1 MCGTRILTSKIPG
14 MTALLMLLWLFGD
27 PQAALQTRP
36 QAPPPRAQ
44 GTRPQPA
51 RPPAP
56 ADTYFVNTL
65 TAADIQNKQAVL
77 ETTMGTIVLDLRAD
91 AAPNHVA
98 HFITRAREGAYDGT
112 IFHRVIPNGII
123 QGGDPL
129 SKDPAQSARYGT
141 GGMRELR
148 FERNDQQMTR
158 GAVAAVLAPNM
169 PDSGGSQFFICIF
182 DQPAIT
188 GQYTV
193 FARVAEGLNVAQKI
207 SQVPAEN
214 TVPNER
220 VVIRKVTIREKPP
233 AAPEPFTTETAEEL
247 SRYRAVLETSV
258 GNITF
263 QFFPDKATNH
273 VRNFLRLASVG
284 FYDGTAF
291 HRVVKGFVIQGG
303 FLPTRS
309 EPLDITQDRYV
320 RKMAPEFNDTL
331 HDKGTV
337 SLAHGDDPASGDTSF
352 FIVLARTPVLDGKY
366 TAFGKVVEGM
376 DVVDKIE
383 QVPVNG
389 ETPVSRVEL
398 KKVVVSRTP

>member
-1 MCGTRILTSKIPG
+1 MI
-14 MTALLMLLWLFGD
+14 ALLTLLLLLGD
-27 PQAALQTRP
+27 PQAAPPRP
-36 QAPPPRAQ
+36 AQAPAPPRPPAARGQPPPR
-44 GTRPQPA
+44 PQQ
-51 RPPAP
+51 P

-65 TAADIQNKQAVL
+65 SGNELQNKQAVI
-77 ETTMGTIVLDLRAD
+77 ETTMGTIVLDLLAD

-98 HFITRAREGAYDGT
+98 HFLTRAREGAYDGT

-129 SKDPAQSARYGT
+129 SKDPSQSARYGT

-148 FERNDQQMTR
+148 FERNNEQMSR
-158 GAVAAVLAPNM
+158 GAVAATLAPAM
-169 PDSGGSQFFICIF
+169 PDSGGSQFFICVF
-182 DQPAIT
+182 DQLPLS

-207 SQVPAEN
+207 SQVEADN
-214 TVPNER
+214 TVPKQR
-220 VVIRKVTIREKPP
+220 VVMTKVTIRDK
-233 AAPEPFTTETAEEL
+233 AATGPEPFTTESAEEL
-247 SRYRAVLETSV
+247 SRYRAVLETSM
-258 GNITF
+258 GNVTF
-263 QFFPDKATNH
+263 QFSPDKAPNH

-309 EPLDITQDRYV
+309 EPLDITQDRYI
-320 RKMAPEFNDTL
+320 RKMAPEFNDIQ

-366 TAFGKVVEGM
+366 SAFGRVIEGM
-376 DVVDKIE
+376 DVVEKIE

-389 ETPVSRVEL
+389 ETPTTRVEL
-398 KKVVVSRTP
+398 RKVTVSKIP

>member
-1 MCGTRILTSKIPG
+1 
-14 MTALLMLLWLFGD
+14 MTALLMLFWLFGD
-27 PQAALQTRP
+27 PQAATQTRP
-36 QAPPPRAQ
+36 PAPP
-44 GTRPQPA
+44 TRPQGARPQPP

-65 TAADIQNKQAVL
+65 SVAEIQNKQAVL
-77 ETTMGTIVLDLRAD
+77 DTAMGTVVLDLLAD
-91 AAPNHVA
+91 AAPTHVA
-98 HFITRAREGAYDGT
+98 HFITRAREGVYDGT

-169 PDSGGSQFFICIF
+169 PDSGGSQFFICVF

-193 FARVAEGLNVAQKI
+193 FARVSEGLNIAQKI
-207 SQVPAEN
+207 SQVAADN
-214 TVPNER
+214 TAPNER
-220 VVIRKVTIREKPP
+220 VVIRKVTIRDKPP

-247 SRYRAVLETSV
+247 SHYRAVLETSL

-263 QFFPDKATNH
+263 QFFPDKAPNH

-284 FYDGTAF
+284 FYDGMAF

-303 FLPTRS
+303 FLPTRT
-309 EPLDITQDRYV
+309 EPADITQDRYV

-331 HDKGTV
+331 HDKGIV

-376 DVVDKIE
+376 DVVERIE

-389 ETPVSRVEL
+389 ETPTMRVEL
-398 KKVVVSRTP
+398 RRVTVGRIP

>member
-1 MCGTRILTSKIPG
+1 
-14 MTALLMLLWLFGD
+14 MLLWLFGN
-27 PQAALQTRP
+27 PQAPSQTRP
-36 QAPPPRAQ
+36 QAPPSRPQ
-44 GTRPQPA
+44 GTRPQPP
-51 RPPAP
+51 RPQAP

-77 ETTMGTIVLDLRAD
+77 ETTMGTIVLDLLAD

-98 HFITRAREGAYDGT
+98 HFITRAREGAYEGT

-207 SQVPAEN
+207 SQMPAEN

-220 VVIRKVTIREKPP
+220 VVIRKVTVRDKPP
-233 AAPEPFTTETAEEL
+233 AAPEPFTAETAEEL
-247 SRYRAVLETSV
+247 SRYRAVLETSL
-258 GNITF
+258 GTMTF
-263 QFFPDKATNH
+263 QFFPEKAPNH

-303 FLPTRS
+303 FLPTRG

-331 HDKGTV
+331 HDKGIV

-366 TAFGKVVEGM
+366 TAFGRVVEGM
-376 DVVDKIE
+376 DVVEKIE

-389 ETPVSRVEL
+389 ETPVMRVEL
-398 KKVVVSRTP
+398 KKVTVNRVP

>member
-1 MCGTRILTSKIPG
+1 MI
-14 MTALLMLLWLFGD
+14 ALLTLLWLLGD
-27 PQAALQTRP
+27 LQAAPPRP
-36 QAPPPRAQ
+36 AQPPAPPRPPAA
-44 GTRPQPA
+44 RPQP
-51 RPPAP
+51 P
-56 ADTYFVNTL
+56 ADTYFVNSL
-65 TAADIQNKQAVL
+65 PASELQNTQAVI
-77 ETTMGTIVLDLRAD
+77 ETTMGTIVLDLLPD

-129 SKDPAQSARYGT
+129 SKDPSQSARYGA

-148 FERNDQQMTR
+148 FERNSEQMSR
-158 GAVAAVLAPNM
+158 GAVAATLAPGM

-182 DQPAIT
+182 DQLPLS

-207 SQVPAEN
+207 SQVEADN
-214 TVPNER
+214 TVPKQR
-220 VVIRKVTIREKPP
+220 VVMTKVTIRDK
-233 AAPEPFTTETAEEL
+233 AAAGPEPFTTESSEEL
-247 SRYRAVLETSV
+247 SKYRAVLETSM

-263 QFFPDKATNH
+263 QFSPDKAPNH

-309 EPLDITQDRYV
+309 EPLDITQDRYI
-320 RKMAPEFNDTL
+320 RKMAPEFSDIQ

-337 SLAHGDDPASGDTSF
+337 SLAHGDDPASGDASF

-366 TAFGKVVEGM
+366 SAFGKVVEGM
-376 DVVDKIE
+376 DVVEKIE

-389 ETPVSRVEL
+389 ETPTMRVDL
-398 KKVVVSRTP
+398 KKVTVSKVP

>member
-1 MCGTRILTSKIPG
+1 MI
-14 MTALLMLLWLFGD
+14 ALLIVLALLGS
-27 PQAALQTRP
+27 PRSAAAQARG
-36 QAPPPRAQ
+36 QAPPPRPAQ
-44 GTRPQPA
+44 AARPQPA
-51 RPPAP
+51 RPQPP

-65 TAADIQNKQAVL
+65 APADMQNKQAVL
-77 ETTMGTIVLDLRAD
+77 ETSMGTIVLDLLPD

-112 IFHRVIPNGII
+112 IFHRVILNGII

-148 FERNDQQMTR
+148 FERNGEPMTR

-193 FARVAEGLNVAQKI
+193 FGRVAEGLNVAQKI
-207 SQVPAEN
+207 SQAPAEN

-220 VVIRKVTIREKPP
+220 VVIRTVTIRDK
-233 AAPEPFTTETAEEL
+233 AAPGPEPFSTETADEL
-247 SRYRAVLETSV
+247 SRYRAVLETSL

-263 QFFPDKATNH
+263 QFFPEKAPNH

-303 FLPTRS
+303 FLPTRG

-320 RKMAPEFNDTL
+320 RKMAPEFNDTA

-366 TAFGKVVEGM
+366 SAFGRVVDGM
-376 DVVDKIE
+376 DVVEKIE
-383 QVPVNG
+383 QVPVTG
-389 ETPVSRVEL
+389 ETPANRIELRKVTVSRV
-398 KKVVVSRTP
+398 P

>member
-1 MCGTRILTSKIPG
+1 

-27 PQAALQTRP
+27 PRAAIQTRP
-36 QAPPPRAQ
+36 QAPPSRPQ
-44 GTRPQPA
+44 GTRPQPP
-51 RPPAP
+51 RPQAP

-77 ETTMGTIVLDLRAD
+77 ETSTGTIVLDLLAE

-98 HFITRAREGAYDGT
+98 HFITRAREGVYDTT

-214 TVPNER
+214 TVPSER
-220 VVIRKVTIREKPP
+220 IVIRKVTIRDKPP
-233 AAPEPFTTETAEEL
+233 SAPEPFTTETAEEL
-247 SRYRAVLETSV
+247 SRYRAVLETSL

-263 QFFPDKATNH
+263 QFFPDKAPNH

-284 FYDGTAF
+284 FYDGSAF

-320 RKMAPEFNDTL
+320 RKIAPEFNDSL
-331 HDKGTV
+331 HDKGIV

-352 FIVLARTPVLDGKY
+352 FIVLGRTPVLDGKY
-366 TAFGKVVEGM
+366 TAFGKVVEGI
-376 DVVDKIE
+376 DVMEKIE
-383 QVPVNG
+383 QVPVSG
-389 ETPVSRVEL
+389 ETPVMRVEL
-398 KKVVVSRTP
+398 KKVTVSKIP

>member
-1 MCGTRILTSKIPG
+1 MI
-14 MTALLMLLWLFGD
+14 ALLTLLLLLGS
-27 PQAALQTRP
+27 PQGTATRP
-36 QAPPPRAQ
+36 AQPPPSQRPPAA
-44 GTRPQPA
+44 RPQP
-51 RPPAP
+51 P
-56 ADTYFVNTL
+56 ADTYFVSTL
-65 TAADIQNKQAVL
+65 SASELQNKQAVI
-77 ETTMGTIVLDLRAD
+77 ETPLGTIVLDLLAD

-98 HFITRAREGAYDGT
+98 HFISRAREGAYDGT

-129 SKDPAQSARYGT
+129 SKDAAQSARYGT

-148 FERNDQQMTR
+148 FERNGEPMSR
-158 GAVAAVLAPNM
+158 GAVAATLAPGM

-182 DQPAIT
+182 DQLPLT
-188 GQYTV
+188 GQYSV

-207 SQVPAEN
+207 SQVEADN
-214 TVPNER
+214 TVPKQR
-220 VVIRKVTIREKPP
+220 VVMTKVTIREKAA

-247 SRYRAVLETSV
+247 SKYRAVLETSM
-258 GNITF
+258 GNVTF
-263 QFFPDKATNH
+263 QFFPDKAPNH

-303 FLPTRS
+303 FLPTRT
-309 EPLDITQDRYV
+309 EPLDITQDRYI
-320 RKMAPEFNDTL
+320 RKMAPEFSDVQ

-337 SLAHGDDPASGDTSF
+337 SLAHGDDPGSGDTSF

-366 TAFGKVVEGM
+366 SAFGKVVEGL
-376 DVVDKIE
+376 DVVEKIE

-398 KKVVVSRTP
+398 RRVTVSKSP

>member
-1 MCGTRILTSKIPG
+1 
-14 MTALLMLLWLFGD
+14 MTALLMLFWLFLPAVAHSAEVGGLQGRAAIP
-27 PQAALQTRP
+27 PQGA
-36 QAPPPRAQ
+36 
-44 GTRPQPA
+44 RPQPA
-51 RPPAP
+51 RPQAP
-56 ADTYFVNTL
+56 ADTYFVSTL
-65 TAADIQNKQAVL
+65 SPAEIQNKQAVI
-77 ETTMGTIVLDLRAD
+77 ETPMGTIVLDLLAD

-112 IFHRVIPNGII
+112 IFHRVIQNGII

-148 FERNDQQMTR
+148 FERNTEQMSR
-158 GAVAAVLAPNM
+158 GAVAATLAPGM
-169 PDSGGSQFFICIF
+169 PDSGGTQFFICIF
-182 DQPAIT
+182 GQLPLT

-207 SQVPAEN
+207 SQVEADN
-214 TVPNER
+214 TVPKQR
-220 VVIRKVTIREKPP
+220 VVMTKVTIRDKP
-233 AAPEPFTTETAEEL
+233 AAGPEPFTTETAEDL
-247 SRYRAVLETSV
+247 SKYRATLETSM

-263 QFFPDKATNH
+263 QFFPEKAPNH

-320 RKMAPEFNDTL
+320 RKMAPEFNDVQ
-331 HDKGTV
+331 HDKGIV

-366 TAFGKVVEGM
+366 TAFGKVVDGM
-376 DVVDKIE
+376 DVVEKIE
-383 QVPVNG
+383 QAQVNG
-389 ETPVSRVEL
+389 ETPVNRVEL
-398 KKVVVSRTP
+398 KKVTVSRSTPASP

>member
-1 MCGTRILTSKIPG
+1 MI
-14 MTALLMLLWLFGD
+14 ALLPLLLLLGD
-27 PQAALQTRP
+27 PQAAPPRP
-36 QAPPPRAQ
+36 AQAPVPPRPPAARGQPPPR
-44 GTRPQPA
+44 PQQ
-51 RPPAP
+51 P
-56 ADTYFVNTL
+56 ADTYFLNSL
-65 TAADIQNKQAVL
+65 SANELQNKQAVI
-77 ETTMGTIVLDLRAD
+77 ETTMGTIVLDLLAD

-112 IFHRVIPNGII
+112 IYHRVIPNGII

-148 FERNDQQMTR
+148 FERNNEQMSR
-158 GAVAAVLAPNM
+158 GAVAATLAPGM

-182 DQPAIT
+182 DQLPLS

-193 FARVAEGLNVAQKI
+193 FARVAEGLNVAQNI
-207 SQVPAEN
+207 SQVEADN
-214 TVPNER
+214 TVPKQR
-220 VVIRKVTIREKPP
+220 VVMTKVTIRDKAA
-233 AAPEPFTTETAEEL
+233 AAPEPFTTESTDEL
-247 SRYRAVLETSV
+247 SKYRAVLETSL

-263 QFFPDKATNH
+263 QFSADKAPNH

-303 FLPTRS
+303 FLPTRT
-309 EPLDITQDRYV
+309 EPLDITQDRYI
-320 RKMAPEFNDTL
+320 RKMAPEFNDIQ

-352 FIVLARTPVLDGKY
+352 FIVLARTPALDGKY
-366 TAFGKVVEGM
+366 SAFGKVVEGL
-376 DVVDKIE
+376 DVVEKLE

-389 ETPVSRVEL
+389 ETPTMRVEL
-398 KKVVVSRTP
+398 RKVTVSKIP

>member
-1 MCGTRILTSKIPG
+1 
-14 MTALLMLLWLFGD
+14 MLLWLFGT
-27 PQAALQTRP
+27 PQAAPPPRP
-36 QAPPPRAQ
+36 QAPPPSRPQ

-51 RPPAP
+51 RPQAP

-77 ETTMGTIVLDLRAD
+77 ETTMGTIVLDLLAD
-91 AAPNHVA
+91 SAPNHVA
-98 HFITRAREGAYDGT
+98 HFMTRAREGAYDGT

-247 SRYRAVLETSV
+247 SRYRAVLETSL

-263 QFFPDKATNH
+263 QFFPDKAPNH

-366 TAFGKVVEGM
+366 TAFGKVVQGM
-376 DVVDKIE
+376 DVVEKIE

-389 ETPVSRVEL
+389 EAPVTRVEL
-398 KKVVVSRTP
+398 KKVTVSKIP

>member
-1 MCGTRILTSKIPG
+1 M
-14 MTALLMLLWLFGD
+14 MALLILLSLIAF
-27 PQAALQTRP
+27 PHTIMAQARG
-36 QAPPPRAQ
+36 QAPPSRGQAP
-44 GTRPQPA
+44 RPQPA
-51 RPPAP
+51 RPPA
-56 ADTYFVNTL
+56 DSYFVNTL
-65 TAADIQNKQAVL
+65 PAADIQNKQAVL
-77 ETTMGTIVLDLRAD
+77 DTTMGTIVMDLLPD

-98 HFITRAREGAYDGT
+98 HFITRAREGVYDGT

-129 SKDPAQSARYGT
+129 SKDAAQSARYGT

-148 FERNDQQMTR
+148 FERNNEQMTR
-158 GAVAAVLAPNM
+158 GAVAAVLAPGM
-169 PDSGGSQFFICIF
+169 PDSGGTQFFICIF

-193 FARVAEGLNVAQKI
+193 FARVAEGLNVAAKV

-220 VVIRKVTIREKPP
+220 VVIRKVTIRDKPA
-233 AAPEPFTTETAEEL
+233 AAPEPFSTETTEEL
-247 SRYRAVLETSV
+247 SKYRAVLETSM
-258 GNITF
+258 GNVTF
-263 QFFPDKATNH
+263 QFFPDKAPNH

-303 FLPTRS
+303 FLPTRT
-309 EPLDITQDRYV
+309 EPLDISQDRYI
-320 RKMAPEFNDTL
+320 RKMTPEFNDIQ
-331 HDKGTV
+331 HDKGIV

-352 FIVLARTPVLDGKY
+352 FVVLARTPVLDGKY
-366 TAFGKVVEGM
+366 TAFAKVVEGI
-376 DVVDKIE
+376 DVVEKIE

-389 ETPVSRVEL
+389 ETPVNRVEL
-398 KKVVVSRTP
+398 KKVTISKTP

>member
-1 MCGTRILTSKIPG
+1 MFARF
-14 MTALLMLLWLFGD
+14 TALLTLVWLAGSMPAD
-27 PQAALQTRP
+27 AQTRGQSP
-36 QAPPPRAQ
+36 APRAPAA
-44 GTRPQPA
+44 RPQPA
-51 RPPAP
+51 RPAAP

-65 TAADIQNKQAVL
+65 AAPDIQNKQAVVD
-77 ETTMGTIVLDLRAD
+77 TSMGTIVFDLLAD

-98 HFITRAREGAYDGT
+98 HFIVRAREGAYDGT

-129 SKDPAQSARYGT
+129 SKDPSQSTRYGT

-148 FERNDQQMTR
+148 FEKNNEQMTR
-158 GAVAAVLAPNM
+158 GAVAAVLAPGM

-182 DQPAIT
+182 DQLPLT

-207 SQVPAEN
+207 SQVEADN
-214 TVPNER
+214 TVPKQR
-220 VVIRKVTIREKPP
+220 VAMTKVTIRDKP
-233 AAPEPFTTETAEEL
+233 AAGPEPFATETAEEL
-247 SRYRAVLETSV
+247 SKYRAVLETSI

-263 QFFPDKATNH
+263 QFLPDKAPNH
-273 VRNFLRLASVG
+273 VRNFLRLAQVG
-284 FYDGTAF
+284 FFDGTAF

-309 EPLDITQDRYV
+309 EPLDITQDRYI
-320 RKMAPEFNDTL
+320 RKMGPEFNDIQ

-366 TAFGKVVEGM
+366 TAFGKVVDGM
-376 DVVDKIE
+376 DVVEKIE
-383 QVPVNG
+383 QVAVNG
-389 ETPVSRVEL
+389 ETPVNRVEL
-398 KKVVVSRTP
+398 KKVTVSRGGP

>member
-1 MCGTRILTSKIPG
+1 MI
-14 MTALLMLLWLFGD
+14 ALLTLLWLLGD
-27 PQAALQTRP
+27 LQVAPTRP
-36 QAPPPRAQ
+36 AQPSAPPRPPAA
-44 GTRPQPA
+44 RPQP
-51 RPPAP
+51 P

-65 TAADIQNKQAVL
+65 PASELQNKQAVI
-77 ETTMGTIVLDLRAD
+77 ETSMGTIVLDLLAD

-98 HFITRAREGAYDGT
+98 HFMTRAREGAYDGT
-112 IFHRVIPNGII
+112 IFHRVVPNGII

-129 SKDPAQSARYGT
+129 SKDPSQSARYGT

-148 FERNDQQMTR
+148 FERNTEQMSR
-158 GAVAAVLAPNM
+158 GAVAATLAPGM
-169 PDSGGSQFFICIF
+169 PDSGGSQFFVCIF
-182 DQPAIT
+182 DQLPLS

-207 SQVPAEN
+207 SQVEADN
-214 TVPNER
+214 TIAKQR
-220 VVIRKVTIREKPP
+220 VVMTKVTIRDK
-233 AAPEPFTTETAEEL
+233 AAAGPEPFTTESAEEL
-247 SRYRAVLETSV
+247 SKYRAVLETSM
-258 GNITF
+258 GNITL
-263 QFFPDKATNH
+263 QFSADKAPNH

-309 EPLDITQDRYV
+309 EPLDITQDRYI
-320 RKMAPEFNDTL
+320 RKMAPEFNDIQ

-352 FIVLARTPVLDGKY
+352 FIVLAPTPVLDGKY
-366 TAFGKVVEGM
+366 SAFGKVVAGM
-376 DVVDKIE
+376 DVVEKIE

-389 ETPVSRVEL
+389 ETPATRVEL
-398 KKVVVSRTP
+398 KKVTVSKLP

>member
-1 MCGTRILTSKIPG
+1 

-27 PQAALQTRP
+27 PQAAVQARP
-36 QAPPPRAQ
+36 QAPTSRPQ
-44 GTRPQPA
+44 GTRPQPP
-51 RPPAP
+51 RPQAP
-56 ADTYFVNTL
+56 ADTYFVNAL

-77 ETTMGTIVLDLRAD
+77 ETSTGTIVLDLLAE

-98 HFITRAREGAYDGT
+98 HFITRAREGVYDGT

-148 FERNDQQMTR
+148 FESNDQQMTR

-193 FARVAEGLNVAQKI
+193 FARVAEGLNVAQRV

-220 VVIRKVTIREKPP
+220 LVIRKVTIRDKPP
-233 AAPEPFTTETAEEL
+233 SAPEPFTTETAEEL
-247 SRYRAVLETSV
+247 SRYRAVLETSL

-263 QFFPDKATNH
+263 QFFPDKAPNH
-273 VRNFLRLASVG
+273 VRNFLRLSSVG
-284 FYDGTAF
+284 FYDGSAF
-291 HRVVKGFVIQGG
+291 HRVVKRFVIQGG

-309 EPLDITQDRYV
+309 EPLDVTQDRYV
-320 RKMAPEFNDTL
+320 RMMAPEFNDTL
-331 HDKGTV
+331 HDKGIV

-352 FIVLARTPVLDGKY
+352 FIVLARTPMLDGKY
-366 TAFGKVVEGM
+366 TAFGKVVEGI
-376 DVVDKIE
+376 DVLEKIE

-389 ETPVSRVEL
+389 ETPVMKVEL
-398 KKVVVSRTP
+398 KKVTVSKTP

>member
-1 MCGTRILTSKIPG
+1 MI
-14 MTALLMLLWLFGD
+14 ALLTLLLLIGD
-27 PQAALQTRP
+27 PQAAPPRP
-36 QAPPPRAQ
+36 AQAPPPQ
-44 GTRPQPA
+44 
-51 RPPAP
+51 RPPAARAPQP

-65 TAADIQNKQAVL
+65 PATEIQNKQAVI
-77 ETTMGTIVLDLRAD
+77 ETPMGTIVLDLLAD

-129 SKDPAQSARYGT
+129 SKDPSQSARYGT

-148 FERNDQQMTR
+148 FERNDQQMSR
-158 GAVAAVLAPNM
+158 GAVAATLAPGM

-182 DQPAIT
+182 DQLPLS

-207 SQVPAEN
+207 SQVEADN
-214 TVPNER
+214 TVPKQR
-220 VVIRKVTIREKPP
+220 VVMMKVTIRDKP
-233 AAPEPFTTETAEEL
+233 AAGPEPFTTETAQDL
-247 SRYRAVLETSV
+247 TKYRAVLETSM

-263 QFFPDKATNH
+263 QFLPDKAPNH

-320 RKMAPEFNDTL
+320 GKMAPEFNDIQ

-337 SLAHGDDPASGDTSF
+337 SLAHGDDPGSGDTSF

-366 TAFGKVVEGM
+366 TAFGKVVDGL
-376 DVVDKIE
+376 DVVEKIE

-398 KKVVVSRTP
+398 KKVTVSKIP

>member
-1 MCGTRILTSKIPG
+1 MI
-14 MTALLMLLWLFGD
+14 ALLPLLLLLGD
-27 PQAALQTRP
+27 PQAAPPRP
-36 QAPPPRAQ
+36 AQAPVPPRPPAARGQPPPR
-44 GTRPQPA
+44 PQQ
-51 RPPAP
+51 P
-56 ADTYFVNTL
+56 ADTYFVNSL
-65 TAADIQNKQAVL
+65 SANELQNKQAVI
-77 ETTMGTIVLDLRAD
+77 ETTMGTIVLDLLAD

-112 IFHRVIPNGII
+112 IYHRVISNGII

-148 FERNDQQMTR
+148 FERNNEQMSR
-158 GAVAAVLAPNM
+158 GAVAATLAPGM

-182 DQPAIT
+182 DQLPLT

-207 SQVPAEN
+207 SQVEADN
-214 TVPNER
+214 TVPKQR
-220 VVIRKVTIREKPP
+220 VVMTKVTIRDKAA
-233 AAPEPFTTETAEEL
+233 AAPEPFTTESTEEL
-247 SRYRAVLETSV
+247 SKYRAVLETSM
-258 GNITF
+258 GTITF
-263 QFFPDKATNH
+263 QFSPDKAPNH

-303 FLPTRS
+303 FLPTRT
-309 EPLDITQDRYV
+309 EPLDITQDRYIQ
-320 RKMAPEFNDTL
+320 KMAPEFNDIQ
-331 HDKGTV
+331 HDRGTV

-352 FIVLARTPVLDGKY
+352 FIVLARTPALDGKY
-366 TAFGKVVEGM
+366 SAFGKVVEGL
-376 DVVDKIE
+376 DVVEKLE

-389 ETPVSRVEL
+389 ETPTMRVEL
-398 KKVVVSRTP
+398 RKVTVSKIP